1 MDDQPDKRRRPT
13 PVRPAEVD
21 FVDPSLDADA
31 LMARRAILSL
41 QLADLDDSI
50 ASIKT
55 QIENSEAAEA
65 TLGTYRDAAWVR
77 RVHSAQRHY
86 ERQRGEHAS
95 AIENLS
101 RRIVHLETA
110 EKSRERAFMAA
121 AEELLPTE
129 SLREIWRRVEAGDD
143 RGFIGVTGVELRGQA
158 DA

>member
-41 QLADLDDSI
+41 QRADLDDSI

>member
-1 MDDQPDKRRRPT
+1 MDDQPDKRRLPT